1 MEHVLQTP
9 KQVREAS
16 QGRGP
21 EAHAHSWQTGAPG
34 QAAHRRG
41 RAGAHH
47 RGNASST
54 RKEKA
59 GGGEEQDSRAGERA
73 PAAGAGEQGRTAPS
87 GPARASQPHQQTASP
102 VGVGDGW
109 RESRSG

>member
-1 MEHVLQTP
+1 MGRVLRTP
-9 KQVREAS
+9 KQVQEVP

-21 EAHAHSWQTGAPG
+21 EADTHSLQTGAPG

-41 RAGAHH
+41 RAGAHR
-47 RGNASST
+47 RGRASST

-73 PAAGAGEQGRTAPS
+73 PAAEAGEQGCTAPS
-87 GPARASQPHQQTASP
+87 GPARASQPDQQTASL
-102 VGVGDGW
+102 VGGG
-109 RESRSG
+109 

>member
-1 MEHVLQTP
+1 MGRVLRTP
-9 KQVREAS
+9 KQVREVP

-21 EAHAHSWQTGAPG
+21 EADTHSLQTGAPG

-41 RAGAHH
+41 RAGAHR
-47 RGNASST
+47 RGRASST

-73 PAAGAGEQGRTAPS
+73 PAAKAGEQGCTAPS
-87 GPARASQPHQQTASP
+87 GPARASQPDQQTASL
-102 VGVGDGW
+102 VGGG
-109 RESRSG
+109 

>member
-1 MEHVLQTP
+1 MGRVLRTP
-9 KQVREAS
+9 KQVREVP

-21 EAHAHSWQTGAPG
+21 EADTHSLQTGAPG

-41 RAGAHH
+41 RAGAYRRGRAGAH
-47 RGNASST
+47 RRGRASST

-73 PAAGAGEQGRTAPS
+73 PAAEAGEQGCTAPS
-87 GPARASQPHQQTASP
+87 GPARASQPDQQTASL
-102 VGVGDGW
+102 VGGG
-109 RESRSG
+109 

>member
-1 MEHVLQTP
+1 MGRVLRTP
-9 KQVREAS
+9 KQVREVP

-21 EAHAHSWQTGAPG
+21 EADTHSLQTGAPG

-41 RAGAHH
+41 RAGAHR
-47 RGNASST
+47 RGRASST

-73 PAAGAGEQGRTAPS
+73 PAAEAGEQGCTAPS
-87 GPARASQPHQQTASP
+87 GPARASQPDQQTASL
-102 VGVGDGW
+102 VGGG
-109 RESRSG
+109 